1 MNAFMVS
8 SYLRS
13 YGTMRYALALQLRWV
28 VLINTKIFYPM
39 VEQPAEFLCSILPP
53 LASTYSRRGG
63 GWAGVDS
70 PYLRAYLLVQQMA
83 RMGAFW
89 MNRKPAARGRSET
102 MPEMGEGQGMGTRQ
116 SKSLGGSAA
125 MVGSVGGGRD
135 VRHDF
140 SLDDCCFGLRRK
152 PLVGNNRRGKIW
164 IGSECSP
171 SAGAAPFPTGVTAT
185 PSEAPVK
192 EPAAA
197 RFPVQSALPG

>member
-1 MNAFMVS
+1 MKAFMVG

-13 YGTMRYALALQLRWV
+13 CGTMRYALVLQLRWV

-53 LASTYSRRGG
+53 LASTY
-63 GWAGVDS
+63 
-70 PYLRAYLLVQQMA
+70 LVQQMA
-83 RMGAFW
+83 LIGAFW
-89 MNRKPAARGRSET
+89 MNRKPAPRGRSKT
-102 MPEMGEGQGMGTRQ
+102 MPEMGEGQGVGTRK

-125 MVGSVGGGRD
+125 MVGSFGGGRD

-171 SAGAAPFPTGVTAT
+171 SAGAALTAPFPTGVTAT

-197 RFPVQSALPG
+197 RFLVQSALPG